1 MKRIL
6 AAGLVLAL
14 PLLSACSLIPAEEV
28 IPQMPTVQQIQDP
41 VYETAQVSR
50 GDLALEKIFS
60 CSYQPA
66 EEEKLYFAENGQ
78 AIEAIYVKP
87 GDHVEMGQL
96 IAELNNTAILQKIDN
111 QQHTLDSLNLQI
123 VQQLNYIENQKA
135 RIATLTQL
143 AEKDTSYGSRL
154 TSAKQTLESRNS
166 QLNMLYAQLSVEKAV
181 LEELEQD
188 LANRQLYAGINGTVS
203 YTLDLGNSTV
213 YTRNHLICTI
223 QNLGEAAYVGFFKEG
238 LISEGQK
245 IILRDTKGVERE
257 VIAQS
262 IAAPD
267 ANGNCS
273 VTFSLVVP
281 DTTLKAGDSARITM
295 VTELLADTLYLPSKA
310 IHTRADGA
318 FVYYQDEAGLI
329 AAKEVVT
336 GPTIN
341 GCTQIVSGLK
351 EGETILVD
359 LP

>member
-14 PLLSACSLIPAEEV
+14 PLLSACSLIPQEEV
-28 IPQMPTVQQIQDP
+28 LPQMPVVQQIQEQ
-41 VYETAQVSR
+41 VYETVQVSR
-50 GDLALEKIFS
+50 GDLAQEKIHS

-66 EEEKLYFAENGQ
+66 EEEKLYFAQNGQ
-78 AIEAIYVKP
+78 AIEAVYVKT
-87 GDHVEMGQL
+87 GDHVEAGQL
-96 IAELNNTAILQKIDN
+96 IAELDNTAILQKIDS

-123 VQQLNYIENQKA
+123 VQQQNYIEVQQE

-143 AEKDTSYGSRL
+143 AEKDPSYAARL
-154 TSAKQTLESRNS
+154 TSARQTLESRNS
-166 QLNMLYAQLSVEKAV
+166 QLNMLYAQLTVEKATLAE
-181 LEELEQD
+181 LEED
-188 LANRQLYAGINGTVS
+188 LSNRQLYAGITGTVN
-203 YTLDLGNSTV
+203 YTIDLGSSTV

-223 QNLGEAAYVGFFKEG
+223 QNLGDAVYVGFFKEG

-245 IILRDTKGVERE
+245 IVLRDTKGVERE
-257 VIAQS
+257 VVAQS

-267 ANGNCS
+267 TNGNCS

-281 DTTLKAGDSARITM
+281 DTTLKAGDSARITL
-295 VTELLADTLYLPSKA
+295 VTELLENVLYLPSEA
-310 IHTRADGA
+310 VHTRSGSSY
-318 FVYYQDEAGLI
+318 VYYQDTAGLI
-329 AAKEVVT
+329 AAKEVVI